1 MYCYEDK
8 ITDELIDV
16 IAKEEKIC
24 KYIDIPLQ
32 HIDDKV
38 LKLMNRKSTNSS
50 IISTISKL
58 RERIPQIHIRTTFI
72 TGFAGEGKEEFDRL
86 YDFVKTSRFERLGVF
101 AYSKEEGTA
110 GAKLKGQVPSNIKEK
125 RKDSIMRLQ
134 LEVSRESNEA
144 KIGQVFDVMV
154 DGIDEEGAYIGRTMY
169 DAPQIDNSVIFTSN
183 RCLRAGDMVKVL
195 IRDAFDYD
203 LVGEMI

>member
-1 MYCYEDK
+1 
-8 ITDELIDV
+8 
-16 IAKEEKIC
+16 
-24 KYIDIPLQ
+24 
-32 HIDDKV
+32 
-38 LKLMNRKSTNSS
+38 
-50 IISTISKL
+50 
-58 RERIPQIHIRTTFI
+58 
-72 TGFAGEGKEEFDRL
+72 
-86 YDFVKTSRFERLGVF
+86 
-101 AYSKEEGTA
+101 
-110 GAKLKGQVPSNIKEK
+110 
-125 RKDSIMRLQ
+125 MRLQ

-183 RCLRAGDMVKVL
+183 RCLREGDMVKVL